1 MNRIIML
8 AALAAVP
15 TFAFAAQPAEAQNAN
30 IDAHTQVVSFDDL
43 DLTSE
48 ADVRILDRRIRS
60 AVQAACGPT
69 SDADPAGNNDVR
81 RCRAETS
88 ALIEARRTVAIA
100 EARQS
105 VRTALA
111 SQD

>member
-1 MNRIIML
+1 ML

-15 TFAFAAQPAEAQNAN
+15 LFAFAPQPVAAQNAN
-30 IDAHTQVVSFDDL
+30 IDAHTQVVSYNDL

-60 AVQAACGPT
+60 AVEAACGPT

-88 ALIEARRTVAIA
+88 ALIEARRDVAIA
-100 EARQS
+100 AARQS

-111 SQD
+111 AQD